1 MPQKFKSKKQ
11 LKKEKSAKKAN
22 NTPSGQMSGASNQQG
37 MAAKINGSM
46 SRMGNPSKP
55 QYPVIKMKSL
65 KYFRPYSAWNVGP
78 VAGSIVL
85 AEAIGFEINDFIS
98 TASLESWEEIKLDRL
113 ELFWELQQDDV
124 EVPHTVYS
132 SVDPLIEASEYGSI
146 GFNTVLARQ
155 NLQKSQLNMLVPSTC
170 VASFVP
176 NPRVL
181 TDDVPHP
188 GDLYK
193 GCWLSTN
200 RISDLKFNGVRIM
213 DLIISNPYT
222 DPTDRPKGIL
232 SAVLHF
238 SVKGKSIDTQAFLG
252 TTEFVGQ
259 QTLPPLRK

>member
-1 MPQKFKSKKQ
+1 MPQKHKSKKQ
-11 LKKEKSAKKAN
+11 LKREHGNTSKASSN
-22 NTPSGQMSGASNQQG
+22 GNMSGASNQQG

-65 KYFRPYSAWNVGP
+65 KYFRPYNAWNVGP

-98 TASLESWEEIKLDRL
+98 TSSLESWEEIRLDKL
-113 ELFWELQQDDV
+113 ELFWELQQSDV
-124 EVPHTVYS
+124 KVPHTVYS
-132 SVDPLIEASEYGSI
+132 SVDPLIESSEYGSI

-155 NLQKSQLNMLVPSTC
+155 NLQKSQPNVLIPSTC

-222 DPTDRPKGIL
+222 DPTARPNGIL

-259 QTLPPLRK
+259 NILPPLRK